1 MQFSNSTTNLGIVE
15 RTRVK
20 CGVDS
25 TQWATANI
33 TGSCND
39 CMDFL
44 AGEYIK
50 ADRRFQW
57 DDTNHTKLPIGT
69 TNLVAPQSDYSFLT
83 DEQGNTII
91 NLTRIDIK
99 DSAGN
104 WTRLEELD
112 ETEETKALDEVVIA
126 GTPTGYYKIA
136 NNIIR
141 LNRLPESSVT
151 SGLKFYFQRRPSY
164 FVATDTTKEPGFT
177 SVPHSIFVTWASYDC
192 ADSLNL
198 QNAERLFRER
208 ELAKQM
214 VVDSFAGRNTDISR
228 RMAPA
233 YHNTK

>member
-57 DDTNHTKLPIGT
+57 DDTGHSKLPIGT
-69 TNLVAPQSDYSFLT
+69 TNLVSAQSDYSFLT
-83 DEQGNTII
+83 DEQGNKIY
-91 NLTRIDIK
+91 NLTRIDIQ
-99 DSAGN
+99 DASGN
-104 WTRLEELD
+104 WKKLEELD
-112 ETEETKALDEVVIA
+112 ETEETQALDEVVIA

-136 NNIIR
+136 DNIIR
-141 LNRLPESSVT
+141 LNRLPETSVT
-151 SGLKFYFQRRPSY
+151 SGLKFYFQRAPSY

-192 ADSLNL
+192 ADTLNL
-198 QNAERLFRER
+198 QNVERLFRER

-214 VVDSFAGRNTDISR
+214 VVSSFAGRNTDVHRKMS
-228 RMAPA
+228 PA
-233 YHNTK
+233 KENNR

>member
-1 MQFSNSTTNLGIVE
+1 MVFSNNTTNLGIVE
-15 RTRVK
+15 RTRIK

-25 TQWATANI
+25 TQWPTANI
-33 TGSCND
+33 VGSAND

-50 ADRRFQW
+50 ADRRFEW
-57 DDTNHTKLPIGT
+57 DDTNHSKLPIGT
-69 TNLVAPQSDYSFLT
+69 TNIVASQSDYSFLT

-99 DSAGN
+99 DANGD
-104 WTRLEELD
+104 WTRLTELNESD
-112 ETEETKALDEVVIA
+112 ETKALDEVVIA

-141 LNRLPESSVT
+141 LNRLPSANVSA
-151 SGLKFYFQRRPSY
+151 GLKFYFQRKPSY
-164 FVATDTTKEPGFT
+164 FTASDTTKEPGFT

-214 VVDSFAGRNTDISR
+214 VISSFSGRNTDVSR
-228 RMAPA
+228 RMGVAN
-233 YHNTK
+233 HSCK

>member
-1 MQFSNSTTNLGIVE
+1 MVFSNSSTGLGIVE
-15 RTRVK
+15 RVRTK

-25 TQWATANI
+25 TQWSTDKI
-33 TGSCND
+33 VGSCND

-44 AGEYIK
+44 AGEYIR
-50 ADRRFQW
+50 ADRRFEF
-57 DDTNHTKLPIGT
+57 DDVNHSKLPIGT
-69 TNLVAPQSDYSFLT
+69 TNLVASQSDYSFLT

-99 DSAGN
+99 DSSGN
-104 WTRLEELD
+104 WTRLTELNEGD
-112 ETEETKALDEVVIA
+112 ETKALDEVVIA

-141 LNRLPESSVT
+141 LNRLPASSVT
-151 SGLKFYFQRRPSY
+151 SGLKFYFQRKPSY

-208 ELAKQM
+208 ELSKQM
-214 VVDSFAGRNTDISR
+214 VISSFAGRNTDVTK
-228 RMAPA
+228 RMTPA
-233 YHNTK
+233 NHNTR

>member
-25 TQWATANI
+25 TQWPTANI
-33 TGSCND
+33 VGSAND

-44 AGEYIK
+44 VGEYIK

-57 DDTNHTKLPIGT
+57 DDFNQAKLPEGKTELTI
-69 TNLVAPQSDYSFLT
+69 NVSDYSFLT
-83 DEQGNTII
+83 DEQGNRIY

-99 DSAGN
+99 DSSGN
-104 WTRLEELD
+104 WKRLEELD
-112 ETEETKALDEVVIA
+112 ETEETQALDEVVIA

-136 NNIIR
+136 DNIIR
-141 LNRLPESSVT
+141 LNRLPEAT
-151 SGLKFYFQRRPSY
+151 IALGLKFYFQRAPSY
-164 FVATDTTKEPGFT
+164 FVASDTTKEPGFT

-192 ADSLNL
+192 ADTLNL

-208 ELAKQM
+208 ELAKQT
-214 VVDSFAGRNTDISR
+214 VITSFAGRNTDVKR
-228 RMAPA
+228 YLRPKVE
-233 YHNTK
+233 NTK

>member
-57 DDTNHTKLPIGT
+57 DDTNQSKLPIGT
-69 TNLVAPQSDYSFLT
+69 TNLVSARSDYSFLT
-83 DEQGNTII
+83 DEQGNKIY

-99 DSAGN
+99 DASGN
-104 WTRLEELD
+104 WKKLEELD
-112 ETEETKALDEVVIA
+112 ETEETQALDEVVIA

-136 NNIIR
+136 DNIIR
-141 LNRLPESSVT
+141 LNRLPETSVT
-151 SGLKFYFQRRPSY
+151 AGLKFYFQRAPSY

-192 ADSLNL
+192 ADTLNL
-198 QNAERLFRER
+198 QNVERLFRER

-214 VVDSFAGRNTDISR
+214 VVSSFAGRNTDVHR
-228 RMAPA
+228 RMSAGKQ
-233 YHNTK
+233 NNK